1 MVLDF
6 FKLKEQPFGVSPDP
20 RFLYFSAGHREA
32 MASALYG
39 MSTGRGFTAIIAYP
53 GMGKTTLL
61 FDFLLKIKNY
71 AHTVF
76 LFQPHGDARD
86 LVRCLLADIGIEDD
100 GTDSVRMHRKLNEFL
115 LAEARRGR
123 KLVVVLDEAQNLD
136 NEVLEAVRM
145 LSNFETPRE
154 KLIHLVLAGQPQLA
168 DKLASP
174 DLVQLRQRISMI
186 SQLRPFTVEETHQ
199 YIEHRL
205 RVAGYTSTVPMFS
218 SAAVRI
224 ITKYTQGI
232 PRNINNVC
240 FNAMSI
246 AFVEKQKT
254 IDERIILEVV
264 DDLDLKT
271 RTNTA
276 AQVSSPQALKSEHS
290 NGEYNHSRFPEQ
302 ARSPAAPQA
311 VASSAAHIAPEDRV
325 TPMHS
330 DEWIVEFSP
339 SDVASLNR
347 SKQQKEESPAQP
359 ASHPAPVIDSAASPE
374 PPPQDAAPT
383 RVAAV
388 TASAGVYAGAA
399 VHGPSSSPQ
408 VARRIVGG
416 NRKPPRKASNWR
428 SVGPQVVLVI
438 VLFLTLGWLAT
449 QARRRAEAHV
459 APKIPVGG
467 LFFQPAQQIGSN
479 ELKKVTDVFALNS
492 SVPRS
497 NKFCAGAVS

>member
-20 RFLYFSAGHREA
+20 RFLYFGTAHREA

-39 MSTGRGFTAIIAYP
+39 VSTGRGFTAIIAYP

-71 AHTVF
+71 AQTVF

-86 LVRCLLADIGIEDD
+86 LIRCLLADIGIEDD

-115 LAEARRGR
+115 MAEARRGR

-136 NEVLEAVRM
+136 NDVLEAVRM

-174 DLVQLRQRISMI
+174 DLIQLRQRISMI
-186 SQLRPFTVEETHQ
+186 SHLRPFTVEDTQ
-199 YIEHRL
+199 RYIEHRL
-205 RVAGYTSTVPMFS
+205 KVAGYTSSAPMFS

-246 AFVEKQKT
+246 AFVQKQRT
-254 IDERIILEVV
+254 IDERIILEVI

-271 RTNTA
+271 RSNTA
-276 AQVSSPQALKSEHS
+276 AQVP
-290 NGEYNHSRFPEQ
+290 
-302 ARSPAAPQA
+302 
-311 VASSAAHIAPEDRV
+311 APENA
-325 TPMHS
+325 TPGT
-330 DEWIVEFSP
+330 VKPRQQQFRTTGFEF
-339 SDVASLNR
+339 R
-347 SKQQKEESPAQP
+347 ER
-359 ASHPAPVIDSAASPE
+359 DSASCE
-374 PPPQDAAPT
+374 
-383 RVAAV
+383 R
-388 TASAGVYAGAA
+388 
-399 VHGPSSSPQ
+399 SSTS
-408 VARRIVGG
+408 VIGRSRY
-416 NRKPPRKASNWR
+416 SN
-428 SVGPQVVLVI
+428 
-438 VLFLTLGWLAT
+438 
-449 QARRRAEAHV
+449 
-459 APKIPVGG
+459 
-467 LFFQPAQQIGSN
+467 AQ
-479 ELKKVTDVFALNS
+479 
-492 SVPRS
+492 R
-497 NKFCAGAVS
+497 

>member
-20 RFLYFSAGHREA
+20 RFLYFGAAHREA

-39 MSTGRGFTAIIAYP
+39 VSTGRGFTAIIAYP

-86 LVRCLLADIGIEDD
+86 LIRCLLADIGIEDD

-115 LAEARRGR
+115 MAEARRGR

-136 NEVLEAVRM
+136 NDVLEAVRM

-174 DLVQLRQRISMI
+174 DLIQLRQRISMI
-186 SQLRPFTVEETHQ
+186 SHLRPFTVEDTQ
-199 YIEHRL
+199 RYIEHRL
-205 RVAGYTSTVPMFS
+205 KVAGYNSSMPMFS

-246 AFVEKQKT
+246 AFVQKQRT
-254 IDERIILEVV
+254 IDERIILEVI

-271 RTNTA
+271 RTNKA
-276 AQVSSPQALKSEHS
+276 AQVPALEMLHP
-290 NGEYNHSRFPEQ
+290 GQ
-302 ARSPAAPQA
+302 
-311 VASSAAHIAPEDRV
+311 SSADNNNSGLPDSNFSNATPPTASVPSQGSLEDRV
-325 TPMHS
+325 TPMHN

-339 SDVASLNR
+339 SDVASLGH
-347 SKQQKEESPAQP
+347 SKQQKKEGASVANPPPSRDVKTASPA
-359 ASHPAPVIDSAASPE
+359 APDTGSTPPQVAVAHAAASSHSSPS
-374 PPPQDAAPT
+374 
-383 RVAAV
+383 VADGSPA
-388 TASAGVYAGAA
+388 
-399 VHGPSSSPQ
+399 PQ
-408 VARRIVGG
+408 VARRLVSGAKKLS
-416 NRKPPRKASNWR
+416 RKESSWR
-428 SVGPQVVLVI
+428 SVGSQIVLVI
-438 VLFLTLGWLAT
+438 LLFVTLGWLAT
-449 QARRRAEAHV
+449 QARRRAELHV
-459 APKIPVGG
+459 APKVPVGV
-467 LFFQPAQQIGSN
+467 LIFQ
-479 ELKKVTDVFALNS
+479 
-492 SVPRS
+492 SVPYVNPGELAEVLDIEHVAS
-497 NKFCAGAVS
+497 HSGNFWSGAA